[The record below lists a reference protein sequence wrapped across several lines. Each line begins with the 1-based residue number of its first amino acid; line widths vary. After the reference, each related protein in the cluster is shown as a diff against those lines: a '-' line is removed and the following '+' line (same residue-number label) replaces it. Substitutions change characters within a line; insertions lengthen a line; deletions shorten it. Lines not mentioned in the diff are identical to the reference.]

1 MVAVWLTLLARDL
14 VWVKEVKGD
23 GDVDADPV
31 GLAVPELVLV
41 TFGFVAVTVGLSL
54 GVRVC
59 FDGNVELGEPVDVLE
74 ACRVFVTVRLTL
86 ILGLAEAVA
95 VTVLVAILEA
105 VPDEV
110 TVPVLLDVIVL
121 VELTEAVPVL
131 ELVVVAVEVCV
142 PAIVLEVR
150 DDLVPLGL
158 AV

>member
-1 MVAVWLTLLARDL
+1 MVAVWLTVLARDL
-14 VWVKEVKGD
+14 VCVKEVRDD
-23 GDVDADPV
+23 GDVDADPD

-59 FDGNVELGEPVDVLE
+59 FDGNVELGEPVDVLD

-86 ILGLAEAVA
+86 ILGLADAVA
-95 VTVLVAILEA
+95 VTVFVAILEA
-105 VPDEV
+105 VPDDV
-110 TVPVLLDVIVL
+110 TVPVLLDVMVL
-121 VELTEAVPVL
+121 VELTDAVPVL
-131 ELVVVAVEVCV
+131 ELVVVAVEVRV

-150 DDLVPLGL
+150 GDLVPLGL